1 MGKAG
6 LKLFKLQELVLLS
19 SMLRKEQCSV
29 LGAKLCLHRTI
40 REAERKENSFLL
52 PCACRGLSHTISDH
66 PDYAET
72 LQNPI
77 LDTFLQSDGR
87 RKVISPQKPGEV

>member
-1 MGKAG
+1 MFTQDYKGSRKKR
-6 LKLFKLQELVLLS
+6 KLFS
-19 SMLRKEQCSV
+19 TP
-29 LGAKLCLHRTI
+29 LCM
-40 REAERKENSFLL
+40 
-52 PCACRGLSHTISDH
+52 RGLSHTISDH